1 MAPRNLQGGG
11 DVCQCSPSTVLY
23 GQSFLAVIGDELL
36 GKIVE
41 DGRACNHPRW
51 EFERQFS
58 AIFVNVD
65 YVRFDNYWAF
75 PRGYRKLEAFDVH
88 GRSILCDGN
97 YGSAGHLSVW
107 RYLVH
112 MGGLSQAIL

>member
-23 GQSFLAVIGDELL
+23 GQSLLAVIGDELL

-41 DGRACNHPRW
+41 DGRAWNHPRW

-58 AIFVNVD
+58 AIFVKVD

-88 GRSILCDGN
+88 GRRIRSVGN
-97 YGSAGHLSVW
+97 FGSSVVLSVL
-107 RYLVH
+107 R
-112 MGGLSQAIL
+112 